1 MLVMER
7 VAVTSASTTV
17 TARAES
23 LLGYRH
29 SVSSLARPPRDGG
42 TTSGPFVVVMVTL
55 GLLTGLEGPVN
66 IIMYC
71 YMHAQYIYTVHTYKC
86 HIHVYTCIHV
96 HTCTCIVY
104 ALCCIIWMY
113 MYV

>member
-71 YMHAQYIYTVHTYKC
+71 YIYTRTVYIHCTY
-86 HIHVYTCIHV
+86 I
-96 HTCTCIVY
+96 
-104 ALCCIIWMY
+104 
-113 MYV
+113 